1 MIISMTPSYLLDTNV
16 CIELL
21 KGNPATRSHVEEV
34 GPRNCGISEITVA
47 ELYYGANKSSRSFEK
62 RQDIRFLLEIFELVP
77 IAPALSVYG
86 EVKALLEERGLR
98 LDDFDLLIGA
108 TALEAGMK
116 LVTNNTRHL
125 ARIPGLDLEDWK

>member
-1 MIISMTPSYLLDTNV
+1 M
-16 CIELL
+16 
-21 KGNPATRSHVEEV
+21 
-34 GPRNCGISEITVA
+34 
-47 ELYYGANKSSRSFEK
+47 
-62 RQDIRFLLEIFELVP
+62 LEIFELVP

>member
-1 MIISMTPSYLLDTNV
+1 M
-16 CIELL
+16 
-21 KGNPATRSHVEEV
+21 
-34 GPRNCGISEITVA
+34 
-47 ELYYGANKSSRSFEK
+47 
-62 RQDIRFLLEIFELVP
+62 
-77 IAPALSVYG
+77 
-86 EVKALLEERGLR
+86 R